1 MAFLLTKFI
10 NITICFLFVEMRYLT
25 SNIKMMLK
33 RLPKVTTS
41 FYFIAGMLFLFWMLF
56 LDSNDLYTQYKLRG
70 QLKAL
75 NHEKEFYQEKIEEVK
90 QEREQL
96 LTNTEA
102 LEKFAREKYLMKKES
117 EDLFVIV
124 EE

>member
-1 MAFLLTKFI
+1 MIEKFPKITK
-10 NITICFLFVEMRYLT
+10 N
-25 SNIKMMLK
+25 
-33 RLPKVTTS
+33 

-56 LDSNDLYTQYKLRG
+56 LDSNDLYTQYKLKN
-70 QLKAL
+70 QLKTL
-75 NHEKEFYQEKIEEVK
+75 NSEKEFYKQKIEEVQ

-117 EDLFVIV
+117 EDLYVIV